1 MVFLLQINPSDAAAD
16 CNIDDDRGAL
26 LAAKPNM
33 AHKAW

>member
-1 MVFLLQINPSDAAAD
+1 MVSYFQINPSDAAD